1 MPQKLIRDIN
11 INYEIIGDGQPLLFI
26 HGLGSSL
33 RDWEDQ
39 VPVFCKN
46 FKVITL
52 DLRGHGQT
60 DKPKGPYSI
69 SMFAEDIAEL
79 IKSLKVDPVH
89 VVGISLGGAIGFHL
103 AIDHPD
109 ITKSLVVV
117 NMSASVPIKTLKEK
131 QMFFLRILIVK
142 MMGMK
147 KMGEVLAKRLFIK
160 PEQEELRERMASR
173 WAENDKKAY
182 LSSLKT
188 LKNWSVLERLHEIK
202 CPTLA
207 ISSDED
213 YTPLSDKEE
222 YITLI
227 PNAKLVVIKDARHAV
242 SVEKPEEFNTI
253 LMESMLYILPYQIK
267 ACNPHPKKSLV

>member
-33 RDWEDQ
+33 RDWEEQ
-39 VPVFCKN
+39 IPVFSKK

-79 IKSLKVDPVH
+79 IKSLKIDPVH

-117 NMSASVPIKTLKEK
+117 NMSASVPIKSLKEK
-131 QMFFLRILIVK
+131 QMFFLRVLIVK

-188 LKNWSVLERLHEIK
+188 LKNWSVLERLQEIK
-202 CPTLA
+202 CPTLV

-222 YITLI
+222 YTALI
-227 PNAKLVVIKDARHAV
+227 SNAKLVVIEDARHAV
-242 SVEKPEEFNTI
+242 SVEKPGELNTI
-253 LMESMLYILPYQIK
+253 LMDFLK
-267 ACNPHPKKSLV
+267 

>member
-26 HGLGSSL
+26 HGIGSSL
-33 RDWEDQ
+33 RDWENQ
-39 VPVFCKN
+39 VPVFSKK

-89 VVGISLGGAIGFHL
+89 VVGISLGGAIAFHL

-117 NMSASVPIKTLKEK
+117 NMSASFPIKTLKEK
-131 QMFFLRILIVK
+131 QMFFLRVLIVK
-142 MMGMK
+142 MMGMR

-160 PEQEELRERMASR
+160 PEQEELREKMASR

-182 LSSLKT
+182 LSTLKT
-188 LKNWSVLERLHEIK
+188 IKNWSVLERLHEIK
-202 CPTLA
+202 CPTLVV
-207 ISSDED
+207 SSDED
-213 YTPLSDKEE
+213 YSPLSAKEE
-222 YITLI
+222 CTALI
-227 PNAKLVVIKDARHAV
+227 PNAKLVVIEDARHAV

-253 LMESMLYILPYQIK
+253 LMDFLKL
-267 ACNPHPKKSLV
+267 

>member
-33 RDWEDQ
+33 RDWEEQ
-39 VPVFCKN
+39 IPVFSKK

-79 IKSLKVDPVH
+79 IKSLKIDPVH

-117 NMSASVPIKTLKEK
+117 NMSASVPIKSLKEK
-131 QMFFLRILIVK
+131 QMFFLRVLIVK

-160 PEQEELRERMASR
+160 PEQEELREKMASR

-188 LKNWSVLERLHEIK
+188 LKNWSVLERLQEIK
-202 CPTLA
+202 CPTLV

-222 YITLI
+222 YTAMI
-227 PNAKLVVIKDARHAV
+227 PNAKLVVIEDARHAV
-242 SVEKPEEFNTI
+242 SVEKPGELNTI
-253 LMESMLYILPYQIK
+253 LMDFLK
-267 ACNPHPKKSLV
+267 

>member
-33 RDWEDQ
+33 RDWEEQ
-39 VPVFCKN
+39 VPVFSKK

-117 NMSASVPIKTLKEK
+117 NMSASVPIKSLKEK
-131 QMFFLRILIVK
+131 QMFFLRVLIVK

-188 LKNWSVLERLHEIK
+188 LKNWSVLERLQEIK
-202 CPTLA
+202 CPTLV

-222 YITLI
+222 YTALI
-227 PNAKLVVIKDARHAV
+227 SNAKLVVIEDARHAV
-242 SVEKPEEFNTI
+242 SVEKPGELNTI
-253 LMESMLYILPYQIK
+253 LMDFLK
-267 ACNPHPKKSLV
+267 

>member
-33 RDWEDQ
+33 RDWEEQ
-39 VPVFCKN
+39 VPVFSKK

-131 QMFFLRILIVK
+131 QMLFLRVLIVK

-202 CPTLA
+202 CPTLV
-207 ISSDED
+207 ISADED
-213 YTPLSDKEE
+213 YTPLSAKEE
-222 YITLI
+222 YTALI
-227 PNAKLVVIKDARHAV
+227 PNAKLVVIEDARHAV
-242 SVEKPEEFNTI
+242 SVEKPDEFNTI
-253 LMESMLYILPYQIK
+253 LMDFLKL
-267 ACNPHPKKSLV
+267 

>member
-26 HGLGSSL
+26 HGIGSSL
-33 RDWEDQ
+33 RDWENQ
-39 VPVFCKN
+39 VPVFSKK

-131 QMFFLRILIVK
+131 QMFFLRVLIVK
-142 MMGMK
+142 MMGMR

-160 PEQEELRERMASR
+160 PEQEELREKMTSR

-202 CPTLA
+202 CPTLLV
-207 ISSDED
+207 SSDED
-213 YTPLSDKEE
+213 YTPLSAKEE
-222 YITLI
+222 CTALI
-227 PNAKLVVIKDARHAV
+227 PNAKLVVIEDARHAV

-253 LMESMLYILPYQIK
+253 LMDFLKP
-267 ACNPHPKKSLV
+267 

>member
-1 MPQKLIRDIN
+1 MPKKLIRDIN
-11 INYEIIGDGQPLLFI
+11 INYEITSEGEPLLFI

-39 VPVFCKN
+39 VPVFSKN

-69 SMFAEDIAEL
+69 AMFADDIAEL
-79 IKSLKVDPVH
+79 IESIKVSPVH
-89 VVGISLGGAIGFHL
+89 VVGISLGGAIGFNL
-103 AIDHPD
+103 AIDHPN
-109 ITKSLVVV
+109 ITKSLTVV
-117 NMSASVPIKTLKEK
+117 NMGASVPIKTFKEK
-131 QMFFLRILIVK
+131 QMFFLRIAIVK
-142 MMGMK
+142 MMGMR

-160 PEQEELRERMASR
+160 PEQEELRERMATR

-188 LKNWSVLERLHEIK
+188 LKNWSVLERLHEMK
-202 CPTLA
+202 CPTLI
-207 ISSDED
+207 ISADED
-213 YTPLSDKEE
+213 YTPLEVKKE
-222 YITLI
+222 YTALI
-227 PNAKLVVIKDARHAV
+227 PDAKLVVIEDARHAV

-253 LMESMLYILPYQIK
+253 LMDFLKP
-267 ACNPHPKKSLV
+267 

>member
-33 RDWEDQ
+33 RDWEEQ
-39 VPVFCKN
+39 IPVFSKK

-60 DKPKGPYSI
+60 DKPRGPYSI
-69 SMFAEDIAEL
+69 TMFAEDIAEL

-117 NMSASVPIKTLKEK
+117 NMSASVPIKSLKEK
-131 QMFFLRILIVK
+131 QMFFLRVLIVK
-142 MMGMK
+142 MMGLK

-160 PEQEELRERMASR
+160 PEQEELREKMASR

-202 CPTLA
+202 CPTLLV
-207 ISSDED
+207 SSDED
-213 YTPLSDKEE
+213 YTPLSAKEE
-222 YITLI
+222 YTAMI
-227 PNAKLVVIKDARHAV
+227 PNAKLVVIEDARHAV

-253 LMESMLYILPYQIK
+253 LMDFLKL
-267 ACNPHPKKSLV
+267 

>member
-33 RDWEDQ
+33 RDWEEQ
-39 VPVFCKN
+39 IPVFSKK

-60 DKPKGPYSI
+60 DKPRGPYSI
-69 SMFAEDIAEL
+69 TMFAEDIAEL

-117 NMSASVPIKTLKEK
+117 NMSASVPIKSLKEK
-131 QMFFLRILIVK
+131 QMFFLRVLIVK

-160 PEQEELRERMASR
+160 PEQEELREKMASR

-202 CPTLA
+202 CPTLLV
-207 ISSDED
+207 SSDED
-213 YTPLSDKEE
+213 YTPLSAKEE
-222 YITLI
+222 YTAMI
-227 PNAKLVVIKDARHAV
+227 PNAKLVVIEDARHAV

-253 LMESMLYILPYQIK
+253 LMDFLKL
-267 ACNPHPKKSLV
+267 

>member
-33 RDWEDQ
+33 RDWEEQ
-39 VPVFCKN
+39 VPVFSKK
-46 FKVITL
+46 FRVITL

-79 IKSLKVDPVH
+79 IKSLKIDPVH
-89 VVGISLGGAIGFHL
+89 IVGISLGGAIGFHL

-109 ITKSLVVV
+109 IIKSLVVV

-142 MMGMK
+142 MMGMR

-160 PEQEELRERMASR
+160 PEQEELRERMSSR

-202 CPTLA
+202 CPTLVV
-207 ISSDED
+207 SSDED
-213 YTPLSDKEE
+213 YTPLSAKEE
-222 YITLI
+222 YTALI
-227 PNAKLVVIKDARHAV
+227 PNAKLVVIEDARHAV

-253 LMESMLYILPYQIK
+253 LMDFLKL
-267 ACNPHPKKSLV
+267 

>member
-33 RDWEDQ
+33 RDWEEQ
-39 VPVFCKN
+39 IPVFSKK

-60 DKPKGPYSI
+60 DKPRGPYSI
-69 SMFAEDIAEL
+69 TMFAEDIAEL

-117 NMSASVPIKTLKEK
+117 NMSASVPIKSLKEK
-131 QMFFLRILIVK
+131 QMFFLRVLIVK

-160 PEQEELRERMASR
+160 PEQEELREKMASR

-202 CPTLA
+202 CPTLLV
-207 ISSDED
+207 SSDED
-213 YTPLSDKEE
+213 YTPLSAKEE
-222 YITLI
+222 YTAMI
-227 PNAKLVVIKDARHAV
+227 PNAKLVVIEDARHAV
-242 SVEKPEEFNTI
+242 SVEKPGELNTI
-253 LMESMLYILPYQIK
+253 LMDFLK
-267 ACNPHPKKSLV
+267 

>member
-11 INYEIIGDGQPLLFI
+11 INYEITGEGQPLLFI
-26 HGLGSSL
+26 HGLGSSI
-33 RDWEDQ
+33 RDWEEQ
-39 VPVFCKN
+39 VPVFSKK

-69 SMFAEDIAEL
+69 TMFADDIAEL

-103 AIDHPD
+103 ALDYPD

-117 NMSASVPIKTLKEK
+117 NTGASVPIKTLKAK
-131 QMFFLRILIVK
+131 QMYFLRILIVK
-142 MMGMK
+142 MLGMK

-160 PEQEELRERMASR
+160 PEQEELRQKLASR

-188 LKNWSVLERLHEIK
+188 LKNWSVMERLHEIK
-202 CPTLA
+202 CPTLV

-222 YITLI
+222 YTALI
-227 PNAKLVVIKDARHAV
+227 PNAKLVVIEDSRHAV

-253 LMESMLYILPYQIK
+253 LMDFLKE
-267 ACNPHPKKSLV
+267 

>member
-33 RDWEDQ
+33 RDWEEQ
-39 VPVFCKN
+39 VPVFSKK

-79 IKSLKVDPVH
+79 IKSLKIDPVH
-89 VVGISLGGAIGFHL
+89 IVGISLGGAIGFHL

-109 ITKSLVVV
+109 IIKSLVVV

-142 MMGMK
+142 MMGMR

-160 PEQEELRERMASR
+160 PEQEELRERMSSR

-202 CPTLA
+202 CPTLVV
-207 ISSDED
+207 SSDED
-213 YTPLSDKEE
+213 YTPLSAKEE
-222 YITLI
+222 YTALI
-227 PNAKLVVIKDARHAV
+227 PNAKLVVIEDARHAV

-253 LMESMLYILPYQIK
+253 LMDFLKL
-267 ACNPHPKKSLV
+267 

>member
-33 RDWEDQ
+33 RDWEEQ
-39 VPVFCKN
+39 VPVFSKK

-103 AIDHPD
+103 AINHPY

-131 QMFFLRILIVK
+131 QMFFLRVLIVK
-142 MMGMK
+142 MMGMR

-202 CPTLA
+202 CPTLVVSA
-207 ISSDED
+207 DED
-213 YTPLSDKEE
+213 YTPLSAKEE
-222 YITLI
+222 YTALI
-227 PNAKLVVIKDARHAV
+227 PNAKLVVIEDARHAV
-242 SVEKPEEFNTI
+242 SVEKPGELNTI
-253 LMESMLYILPYQIK
+253 LMDFLKL
-267 ACNPHPKKSLV
+267 

>member
-39 VPVFCKN
+39 VPVFSKK

-89 VVGISLGGAIGFHL
+89 IVGISLGGAIGFHL

-117 NMSASVPIKTLKEK
+117 NMSASVPIKSLKEK
-131 QMFFLRILIVK
+131 QMFFLRVLIVK

-160 PEQEELRERMASR
+160 PEQEELREKMASR

-188 LKNWSVLERLHEIK
+188 LKNWSVLERLQEIK

-222 YITLI
+222 YTALI
-227 PNAKLVVIKDARHAV
+227 SNAKLVVIEDARHAV

-253 LMESMLYILPYQIK
+253 LMDFLK
-267 ACNPHPKKSLV
+267 

>member
-33 RDWEDQ
+33 RDWEEQ
-39 VPVFCKN
+39 VPVFSKK

-117 NMSASVPIKTLKEK
+117 NMSASVPIKSLKEK
-131 QMFFLRILIVK
+131 QMFFLRVLIVK

-160 PEQEELRERMASR
+160 PEQEELREKMASR

-188 LKNWSVLERLHEIK
+188 LKNWSVLERLQEIK
-202 CPTLA
+202 CPTLV

-222 YITLI
+222 YTALI
-227 PNAKLVVIKDARHAV
+227 SNAKLVVIEDARHAV
-242 SVEKPEEFNTI
+242 SVEKPGELNTI
-253 LMESMLYILPYQIK
+253 LMDFLK
-267 ACNPHPKKSLV
+267 

>member
-33 RDWEDQ
+33 RDWEEQ
-39 VPVFCKN
+39 VPVFSKK

-131 QMFFLRILIVK
+131 QMFFLRVLIVK
-142 MMGMK
+142 MMGLK

-160 PEQEELRERMASR
+160 PEQEELREKMASR

-202 CPTLA
+202 CPTLLV
-207 ISSDED
+207 SSDED
-213 YTPLSDKEE
+213 YTPLSAKEE
-222 YITLI
+222 YTAMI
-227 PNAKLVVIKDARHAV
+227 PNAKLVVIEDARHAV
-242 SVEKPEEFNTI
+242 SVEKPGELNTI
-253 LMESMLYILPYQIK
+253 LMDFLK
-267 ACNPHPKKSLV
+267 

>member
-39 VPVFCKN
+39 VPVFSKK

-131 QMFFLRILIVK
+131 QMFFLRVLIVK
-142 MMGMK
+142 MMGMR
-147 KMGEVLAKRLFIK
+147 KMGKVLAKRLFIK

-188 LKNWSVLERLHEIK
+188 LKNWSVLERLREIK
-202 CPTLA
+202 CPTLVV
-207 ISSDED
+207 SSDED
-213 YTPLSDKEE
+213 YTPLSAKEE
-222 YITLI
+222 YTAMI
-227 PNAKLVVIKDARHAV
+227 PNAKLVVIEDARHAV

-253 LMESMLYILPYQIK
+253 LMDFLKL
-267 ACNPHPKKSLV
+267 

>member
-33 RDWEDQ
+33 RDWEEQ
-39 VPVFCKN
+39 VPVFSKK

-103 AIDHPD
+103 AINHPY

-131 QMFFLRILIVK
+131 QMFFLRVLIVK
-142 MMGMK
+142 MMGMR

-202 CPTLA
+202 CPTLVVSA
-207 ISSDED
+207 DED
-213 YTPLSDKEE
+213 YTPLSAKEE
-222 YITLI
+222 YTALI
-227 PNAKLVVIKDARHAV
+227 PNAKLVVIEDARHAV

-253 LMESMLYILPYQIK
+253 LFNFLKL
-267 ACNPHPKKSLV
+267 